1 MKTIKDVIYLT
12 ISQNGVQIMRKNYSG
27 CKKGEIVVKM
37 NIEVEEK
44 AFTPPTIEK
53 FVVVND
59 WNEGVDIEDVQF
71 NEQYITEEEAQIVR
85 AKRLEKMQTILENQG
100 YTVSKKEE

>member
-1 MKTIKDVIYLT
+1 MKTIKDVIYLI
-12 ISQNGVQIMRKNYSG
+12 ISQNGVQGMRKSYSG

-37 NIEVEEK
+37 NIEVEGK